1 MRNQTPV
8 AQASSS
14 ASAAAASSA
23 ASSTPALNVEFWPGP
38 SRPQPRR
45 YNKSTNWQ
53 PHKAFI
59 LQKRSENV
67 SLDEIVKL
75 LKSERK
81 LDVELHQLK
90 HVLRTWNSTVRI
102 NATRRRYIVSKT
114 LQRRAAGKH
123 RTVFKYAETGEKI
136 PEDKVEKVLKRY
148 KNETQGPGE
157 GDDIDLIAQTPS
169 APSIS
174 GQTAVED
181 EDHITPLQKAA
192 ARWLQEDSTTTPI
205 EEAMMAM
212 TLIGGE
218 TAIPDLYQL
227 IDQSVPAIPSE
238 TLQGAD
244 PDNLPK
250 PSRDPS
256 ESSPSGSSK
265 AFLSGQTK
273 DLPPSDDPSVLNAAI
288 EDHVEH
294 GQSFSLDLST
304 GFHQATDLLHPICIA
319 WLDKVKR
326 NALCVTS
333 QPPLAIDPPTIEEI
347 ERLGYTPT
355 ESIEPLPLAV
365 CANILSYLN
374 DPDPLPDRGHDMLSM
389 EWDPVSKIY
398 FSVLPAFWGLFA
410 GTSAFDSAKLYLDDV
425 ARIFYLPTLVTKYGK
440 DHYFVTRAMQSFGMC
455 LGLICHPQV
464 SAEILEMAVR
474 AFDRLGMKL
483 HHHALDTFYQLAQ
496 VLPFSSKG
504 PQATRLA
511 HFFHQRCQIH
521 YGPRHGR
528 TISALALMARLLINQ
543 GLKSIA
549 ITILNEAQKLISNLQ
564 ESDKTSKQYADA
576 LRDVG
581 KAEFYAGLNYK
592 ATKTLTDA
600 LQRNDDLEHRA
611 PDSSHLSFLLGMI
624 HGQMQQWD
632 SSIMFLRRS
641 TFYRADTFGE
651 FHRVTGSSMEALT
664 NMLERRGLVLYENP
678 LLDMLEK
685 LLRHYEN
692 RFGEDHQRTWN
703 AWVKYWSA
711 MMVKRVTEGRD
722 GPINR
727 DIVEVL

>member
-1 MRNQTPV
+1 MQNPAPA
-8 AQASSS
+8 AQAS
-14 ASAAAASSA
+14 ASTSE
-23 ASSTPALNVEFWPGP
+23 LNVEFWPGP

-45 YNKSTNWQ
+45 YNKVTNWQ

-59 LQKRSENV
+59 LKKRSENV
-67 SLDEIVKL
+67 PLDEIVKL

-114 LQRRAAGKH
+114 LQRRASGKH

-136 PEDKVEKVLKRY
+136 PDDKVEKVLKRY

-157 GDDIDLIAQTPS
+157 DEDIDLIAQTPS
-169 APSIS
+169 APSVS
-174 GQTAVED
+174 SQAPAE

-192 ARWLQEDSTTTPI
+192 ARWLQEDSTATPI

-212 TLIGGE
+212 SLIGGE

-227 IDQSVPAIPSE
+227 IDQSVPEIPSE
-238 TLQGAD
+238 TLHRAN
-244 PDNLPK
+244 PDNIPK
-250 PSRDPS
+250 DAPDADEFEAGPSIDIKPPS
-256 ESSPSGSSK
+256 D
-265 AFLSGQTK
+265 ATK
-273 DLPPSDDPSVLNAAI
+273 DRPPPDDPSVLTAAM
-288 EDHVEH
+288 EDHVEQ

-304 GFHQATDLLHPICIA
+304 GFHQATAVLRPICMA

-326 NALCVTS
+326 NAMCVIS
-333 QPPLAIDPPTIEEI
+333 QQPLDPEPTIEEI
-347 ERLGYTPT
+347 EKLRYTPT
-355 ESIEPLPLAV
+355 ESTEPLPTAV
-365 CANILSYLN
+365 CVDILEYL
-374 DPDPLPDRGHDMLSM
+374 DDEDPLPDRGHDMLGM
-389 EWDPVSKIY
+389 DWEPVSKIY
-398 FSVLPAFWGLFA
+398 YGVLPAFWGLFA
-410 GTSAFDSAKLYLDDV
+410 GTSAFESAKLYLDDV

-440 DHYFVTRAMQSFGMC
+440 DHYFVARAMQSFGMC
-455 LGLICHPQV
+455 LGLVCHPQV

-474 AFDRLGMKL
+474 SFDRLDMKL
-483 HHHALDTFYQLAQ
+483 HQHTLDTFYQLAQ
-496 VLPFSSKG
+496 VLPFSPKG

-511 HFFHQRCQIH
+511 QFFYQRCQIR
-521 YGPRHGR
+521 YGRGHGR
-528 TISALALMARLLINQ
+528 SISALALMARLLINQ

-549 ITILNEAQKLISNLQ
+549 ITIINEANKTIAELQ
-564 ESDKTSKQYADA
+564 EPEKTSKQYADA
-576 LRDVG
+576 LRDLG
-581 KAEFYAGLNYK
+581 KAEFYAGLSQK

-611 PDSSHLSFLLGMI
+611 PDSSHLSFLLGLI
-624 HGQMQQWD
+624 HGQLQQWE

-651 FHRVTGSSMEALT
+651 LHRATGSSMEALT
-664 NMLERRGLVLYENP
+664 NMFEKRGLVLYENP

-703 AWVKYWSA
+703 AWVKYGSA
-711 MMVKRVTEGRD
+711 MMVKRITEERSTTSRD
-722 GPINR
+722 V
-727 DIVEVL
+727 VEVL